1 MGRDYPPSTAWSRT
15 RPQRCRRPG
24 AIADQALLCG
34 TGARGLRAILEE
46 VLLPVMYEAPSRKDV
61 ERVVI
66 TRKAVLENVNPTI
79 VPKDVTRRTPP
90 REVRLTGGSARKA
103 AWTRAG

>member
-1 MGRDYPPSTAWSRT
+1 MGRYYPPSTAWSRT

-24 AIADQALLCG
+24 AIADQALLRG

-46 VLLPVMYEAPSRKDV
+46 VLLPVMYEVPSRKDDV

-79 VPKDVTRRTPP
+79 VPKDVTRRTP
-90 REVRLTGGSARKA
+90 REKSA
-103 AWTRAG
+103 

>member
-1 MGRDYPPSTAWSRT
+1 MGRYYPPSTAWSRT

-24 AIADQALLCG
+24 AIADQALLRG
-34 TGARGLRAILEE
+34 AGARGLRAILEE
-46 VLLPVMYEAPSRKDV
+46 VMYEVPSRKDV

-79 VPKDVTRRTPP
+79 VPKDLGRRTP
-90 REVRLTGGSARKA
+90 REKSA
-103 AWTRAG
+103 